1 MNLRWTSIA
10 WSVVYLLLLLSF
22 ATPFSFIAIFVML
35 VPGVILYT
43 TLSLRSFLIHI
54 VVVWAAASLLLSN
67 PAILLLAVFFM
78 IPVIVMGH
86 LYKTKA
92 SAFKVVAM
100 GTGTLLAE
108 FLLAFLAVTVLFGF
122 NLASSMEETLTTM
135 TTLMQNMADS
145 ELIATELV
153 WSPEVAQQLSSLA
166 ARMTPF
172 TMIVC
177 SLLLA
182 AVTHLIARPTLNSLG
197 FAVPSF
203 PPLRDWRLPRSLI
216 WYYLITVLLMLF
228 GGPALMDGF
237 IGTILLNL
245 SPMLNFLF
253 MIQAASFFFFL
264 AYHKKWNPAIPVLLI
279 VAMLFIPPLKI
290 AGILDI
296 AAPLREMITRSR
308 R

>member
-22 ATPFSFIAIFVML
+22 ATPFSFITIFVML
-35 VPGVILYT
+35 LPGVILYT
-43 TLSLRSFLIHI
+43 TLSLRAFLIHTA
-54 VVVWAAASLLLSN
+54 VVWAAASLLLSN
-67 PAILLLAVFFM
+67 PMIILVAVFFM
-78 IPVIVMGH
+78 IPVVVMGH
-86 LYKTKA
+86 LYKKKA
-92 SAFKVVAM
+92 SALKVVAM
-100 GTGTLLAE
+100 GTGTLLVE
-108 FLLAFLAVTVLFGF
+108 FLLAFLAITVIFDF
-122 NLASSMEETLTTM
+122 NLASSIEDTLNMM
-135 TTLMQNMADS
+135 TAFMQNMADS
-145 ELIATELV
+145 ELVATELV

-182 AVTHLIARPTLNSLG
+182 AVTHMIARPTLNSLG
-197 FAVPSF
+197 HAVPSF

-216 WYYLITVLLMLF
+216 WYYLATVLLMLF
-228 GGPALMDGF
+228 GSAALMEGF

-264 AYHKKWNPAIPVLLI
+264 AYHKKWNPAIPILLI
-279 VAMLFIPPLKI
+279 IAMLFIPPLKI